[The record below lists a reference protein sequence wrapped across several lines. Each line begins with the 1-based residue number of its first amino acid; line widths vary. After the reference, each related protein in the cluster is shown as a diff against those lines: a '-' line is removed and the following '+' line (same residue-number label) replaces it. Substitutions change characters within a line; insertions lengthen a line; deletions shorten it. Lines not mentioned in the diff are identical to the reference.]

1 MLQGLQTKT
10 FLLPE
15 TVAEI
20 EECLKERD
28 TIPDA
33 HLSPSAGPDIE
44 MTGTASVTQTT
55 PSQPKTTTAQ
65 RLDKKQIEQRIEED
79 RERHKRSREEIWAVP
94 DVPGLSFDDAEF
106 DKLWEETSELGE
118 DDYEF
123 FEEEYQQRKAAA
135 VEHAEEYRKLQ
146 GMGHE

>member
-1 MLQGLQTKT
+1 MPQ
-10 FLLPE
+10 

-33 HLSPSAGPDIE
+33 HLSPSAPPDIE
-44 MTGTASVTQTT
+44 MTGTASVAQTT
-55 PSQPKTTTAQ
+55 PGPPKTSTAQ

-94 DVPGLSFDDAEF
+94 DIPGVSLDDGEF
-106 DKLWEETSELGE
+106 GKLWEETSDLGE

-123 FEEEYQQRKAAA
+123 FEEEYQQRMASAA
-135 VEHAEEYRKLQ
+135 EHAEEYRKLQ
-146 GMGHE
+146 GTGHE